1 MASCARCREVTWLSR
16 AIAGVASMA
25 EAISA
30 ADRSLSLVIQ
40 FLHWIGKANTT
51 WLLRIA
57 DLASCDCRATESMR
71 WLCYPHRSRDWTDDR
86 FISTNF
92 ACWDKHRYRRPNIRV
107 NTIHRSQKGCSLH
120 EARVYAATYLHHYS
134 RRGGRVASYRTQT
147 APQVRSLAF
156 SAPLCQPLWRRSS
169 LQSSKASNRSAS
181 STARMLP

>member
-1 MASCARCREVTWLSR
+1 MRRRAALECRHGRQYNGRWRRRSHWRPVR
-16 AIAGVASMA
+16 ASMA

-169 LQSSKASNRSAS
+169 LQSS
-181 STARMLP
+181 